1 MCALRHTGARSSLA
15 ATTRSMQ
22 PLRTIERAIAA
33 SKVGVQPGKPG
44 PRPSTLAT
52 KFLRR
57 PAGIGNLCYRS
68 AARPKLLLE
77 VCAYPRSALSH
88 AWPRHGQ
95 AAVRIVFLQ
104 RSGSAQ
110 AGPVPV
116 PGRAMDWP
124 LNLHRVR
131 DRRHLRAYAAQHKP
145 QHLWTSPDCSAFTP
159 VQRINHARLGEHWR
173 PLGEKKALDI
183 IGYCRLLH
191 RGQHA

>member
-1 MCALRHTGARSSLA
+1 M
-15 ATTRSMQ
+15 
-22 PLRTIERAIAA
+22 
-33 SKVGVQPGKPG
+33 QPGKLG
-44 PRPSTLAT
+44 PRQSTLAN
-52 KFLRR
+52 KVLH
-57 PAGIGNLCYRS
+57 YRS

-88 AWPRHGQ
+88 AWARHGQ
-95 AAVRIVFLQ
+95 AVVRIVFLQ

-116 PGRAMDWP
+116 PGRAMGWP

-131 DRRHLRAYAAQHKP
+131 DRRLLRAYAARHKP

-159 VQRINHARLGEHWR
+159 VQRINHARCGEHWG
-173 PLGEKKALDI
+173 PPGEKKTLDM

-191 RGQHA
+191 RDQHTRGGRGHHEQSAGSRVPFDGAA